1 MAIGGKKTSAWAYL
15 NEYEC
20 FTLYNNTNLAKA
32 RQTLID
38 RGVKNP
44 RTGKPP
50 TKMSIRVAALRY
62 ALKNPEKARHEI
74 TIVPDGKWAY
84 DREAYYT
91 WLNVEVAKKI
101 FYSKKRYEE
110 WLRKYYE

>member
-1 MAIGGKKTSAWAYL
+1 MAIGGKKTSGWAYL
-15 NEYEC
+15 DEYEC
-20 FTLYNNTNLAKA
+20 FTLYNNTNLAIA
-32 RQTLID
+32 RQTLMD
-38 RGVKNP
+38 RGYKNP

-50 TKMSIRVAALRY
+50 TKMSIRVAALRW
-62 ALKNPEKARHEI
+62 ALKNPEKARLEI

-84 DREAYYT
+84 DKEAYYT

-101 FYSKKRYEE
+101 LSKKRYEE